1 MRHVKFKKFIANFL
15 YGLSYTLVILLTVA
29 IIAYII
35 TYYFGKS
42 EPPGFELAT
51 ISAIIGG
58 LMLASAGMASYA
70 VIQDRMQ
77 RTALFYLI
85 ATIAFVVFG
94 LFFPIADKLKN
105 VPIYYNFALI
115 TTAVSIG
122 VGALSFSLGT
132 VWLAFLIP
140 KFWRE

>member
-1 MRHVKFKKFIANFL
+1 MYKFKKFIANFL
-15 YGLSYTLVILLTVA
+15 YGLSYTLVILLTLA
-29 IIAYII
+29 IVVYII
-35 TYYFGKS
+35 TYYFGKA

-58 LMLASAGMASYA
+58 LILASAGLALYA
-70 VIQDRMQ
+70 QVQDRMK

-85 ATIAFVVFG
+85 ATIAFVVFS
-94 LFFPIADKLKN
+94 LFFPIADKVEN
-105 VPIYYNFALI
+105 IPVYYEIVLY

-122 VGALSFSLGT
+122 IGALSFSLGT
-132 VWLAFLIP
+132 AWLASLIP

>member
-1 MRHVKFKKFIANFL
+1 MRKFKKILADFL

-29 IIAYII
+29 IVIYII
-35 TYYFGKS
+35 TYYFGKA

-58 LMLASAGMASYA
+58 LILASAGLSSYA
-70 VIQDRMQ
+70 VVQDRMK
-77 RTALFYLI
+77 RTASFYLI

-94 LFFPIADKLKN
+94 LFFPIADKVQS
-105 VPIYYNFALI
+105 VPVYYNFVLTI
-115 TTAVSIG
+115 TAVSIG
-122 VGALSFSLGT
+122 IGAISFSLGT

>member
-1 MRHVKFKKFIANFL
+1 MCKSKKILCNFL

-29 IIAYII
+29 IIVYII
-35 TYYFGKS
+35 TYYFGKA

-58 LMLASAGMASYA
+58 LILASAGLASYA
-70 VIQDRMQ
+70 EAQDRMK

-94 LFFPIADKLKN
+94 LFFPIADKFQN
-105 VPIYYNFALI
+105 VPIYYDFILKI
-115 TTAVSIG
+115 TAISIGIGAVS
-122 VGALSFSLGT
+122 FSIGT

-140 KFWRE
+140 KLW

>member
-1 MRHVKFKKFIANFL
+1 MNKIKKAIANFL
-15 YGLSYTLVILLTVA
+15 YGLSYTLVILLTLA
-29 IIAYII
+29 IVVYII
-35 TYYFGKS
+35 TYYFGKA

-58 LMLASAGMASYA
+58 LILASAGLALYA
-70 VIQDRMQ
+70 QVQDRMK

-85 ATIAFVVFG
+85 ATIAFVVFS
-94 LFFPIADKLKN
+94 LFFPIADKVQS
-105 VPIYYNFALI
+105 VPIYYDFVLKI
-115 TTAVSIG
+115 TAVSIG
-122 VGALSFSLGT
+122 IGALSFSLGT

>member
-1 MRHVKFKKFIANFL
+1 MRKFKKIVRDFL
-15 YGLSYTLVILLTVA
+15 YGLSYTLVILLTLAFVV
-29 IIAYII
+29 YII
-35 TYYFGKS
+35 TYYFGRA

-58 LMLASAGMASYA
+58 LILASAGLTSYA
-70 VIQDRMQ
+70 VIQERMK
-77 RTALFYLI
+77 RTAVFYLI

-94 LFFPIADKLKN
+94 LFFPIADKLQN
-105 VPIYYNFALI
+105 VPIYYDFVLKI
-115 TTAVSIG
+115 TAVSIG
-122 VGALSFSLGT
+122 IGAMSFSLGT

>member
-1 MRHVKFKKFIANFL
+1 MNKFKRILGNFL
-15 YGLSYTLVILLTVA
+15 YGLSFTIVILLTVA
-29 IIAYII
+29 IIVYVI
-35 TYYFGKS
+35 TYYFGRA

-58 LMLASAGMASYA
+58 FTLASAGLSSYA
-70 VIQDRMQ
+70 TVQDRMK

-94 LFFPIADKLKN
+94 LFFPIADKLQN
-105 VPIYYNFALI
+105 VPIYYEIVLYATVI
-115 TTAVSIG
+115 SIG
-122 VGALSFSLGT
+122 IGALSFSLGT

>member
-1 MRHVKFKKFIANFL
+1 MHKFKKILGDFL
-15 YGLSYTLVILLTVA
+15 YGLSYTLVILLALSV
-29 IIAYII
+29 IVYII
-35 TYYFGKS
+35 THYFGKV

-58 LMLASAGMASYA
+58 FILASAGLSSYDS
-70 VIQDRMQ
+70 VRDRMKS
-77 RTALFYLI
+77 TASFYLI

-94 LFFPIADKLKN
+94 LFFPIADKLWD
-105 VPIYYNFALI
+105 VPIYYDFVLI
-115 TTAVSIG
+115 ITAVSIG
-122 VGALSFSLGT
+122 IGALSFSLGT